1 MERKLGEIFTYNG
14 KIYQVVKGF
23 SCKGCAFIKNGCC
36 DLVNELLGP
45 CDYTKRTDKTNVIF
59 KEINNMEIKN
69 NQLTIDIPEGMEI
82 DLENSD
88 LAKGIVRFKQSTI
101 TYEDVEDT
109 LKLDKNCKSIIINES
124 NASKLVTLSRLMN
137 IAKYY
142 NGDWK
147 PNWSDQNEYKYFII
161 YNGDIYKVDHN
172 WTEIKEIEFWNNTE
186 YRVKPEPKYRP
197 FKDAKE
203 CWAEMQKHQ
212 PIGWTKLIGAI
223 EYSFITDVD
232 DNTNY
237 SGAIKEYTFADGTP
251 FGIREE

>member
-1 MERKLGEIFTYNG
+1 MIQKDYGKKIGEIFTCDG
-14 KIYQVVKGF
+14 KTYQVVKGITCDDCCILHDHCF
-23 SCKGCAFIKNGCC
+23 SIR
-36 DLVNELLGP
+36 ESLGL
-45 CDYTKRTDKTNVIF
+45 CTDVSRTDKTGIIF

-109 LKLDKNCKSIIINES
+109 LKLGKNCKSIIINES
-124 NASKLVTLSRLMN
+124 NASKLVALNRLMN

-172 WTEIKEIEFWNNTE
+172 WTTISNNI
-186 YRVKPEPKYRP
+186 YFKNK
-197 FKDAKE
+197 KDAQ
-203 CWAEMQKHQ
+203 AV
-212 PIGWTKLIGAI
+212 I
-223 EYSFITDVD
+223 
-232 DNTNY
+232 DNPNFRSILNSIY
-237 SGAIKEYTFADGTP
+237 KN
-251 FGIREE
+251 

>member
-1 MERKLGEIFTYNG
+1 MERKIGEIFTCDG
-14 KIYQVVKGF
+14 KTYQVVKGITCDDCCILHDHCF
-23 SCKGCAFIKNGCC
+23 SIR
-36 DLVNELLGP
+36 ESLGL
-45 CDYTKRTDKTNVIF
+45 CTDVSRTGIIF

-69 NQLTIDIPEGMEI
+69 NQLTINIPEGMEI

-109 LKLDKNCKSIIINES
+109 LKLGKNCKSIIINES

-172 WTEIKEIEFWNNTE
+172 WTTISNNI
-186 YRVKPEPKYRP
+186 YFKNK
-197 FKDAKE
+197 KDAQ
-203 CWAEMQKHQ
+203 AVIDN
-212 PIGWTKLIGAI
+212 PNFRNILDAI
-223 EYSFITDVD
+223 YK
-232 DNTNY
+232 N
-237 SGAIKEYTFADGTP
+237 
-251 FGIREE
+251 